1 MKKMKTIIFIAL
13 SIIASSLLTFYYL
26 EHSILYIAEVDD
38 ASYVISQ
45 NIDGCKLSPKIKYS
59 KSLSYS
65 AIWSDANE
73 IGFREIK

>member
-1 MKKMKTIIFIAL
+1 MKKLKTIIFIAL
-13 SIIASSLLTFYYL
+13 SIITSSLMTFYYL

-38 ASYVISQ
+38 VNHVISQ
-45 NIDGCKLSPKIKYS
+45 NIDDCKLPSKIKYS

-73 IGFREIK
+73 IRFRAIK